1 MVTAFVSGSS
11 GPGSNPGREHCFV
24 FLGKTQIGNGEFNV
38 EGNSAMD

>member
-11 GPGSNPGREHCFV
+11 GPGSNPGREHCLV
-24 FLGKTQIGNGEFNV
+24 MGNGEFNV